1 MGSVVGD
8 VGAVADVVGE
18 SVGDDIDVDVVVVV
32 DNSMLVGQEEV
43 TSTRLSFL
51 ALDSPLLSLEGP
63 WTNSEALLMM
73 EEVVNAGATAKKIRR
88 LAR

>member
-18 SVGDDIDVDVVVVV
+18 SVVDYIDVDVVVVV

-63 WTNSEALLMM
+63 WTN
-73 EEVVNAGATAKKIRR
+73 
-88 LAR
+88 